1 VLHNPLIMVRFV
13 PLLLV
18 FLAVCRASAALAAPP
33 LLTLDVARFRNED
46 LTVKGGILEIY
57 ATIPGQALT
66 YKRRAPKMYQAA
78 AQLTLEVLRA
88 DGSAAYQE
96 TITLKPPVLSDTTIS
111 IKNPVSFQKRVP
123 LADGTYT
130 LRGQVRDQYRAGRV
144 AIIDLPV
151 VLDSKP
157 GKAQFSDV
165 VLLARAAAK
174 SSGESN
180 FIRNNFSLTRA
191 PGGLYA
197 RGNDRL
203 FFYAELYNLAPEQA
217 VQVRYRL
224 LPVQGSK
231 ELLKAAG
238 AVTGAAGR
246 STSVTGEL
254 DVSKLPAGEYRL
266 VVEARDAKNKLL
278 STQTTRVFRNP
289 AEYGAVG
296 MMLR

>member
-1 VLHNPLIMVRFV
+1 MLRSTI
-13 PLLLV
+13 LLLV
-18 FLAVCRASAALAAPP
+18 FLATCLASAALAAAPP

-46 LTVKGGILEIY
+46 LTVKGGVLEIY

-78 AQLTLEVLRA
+78 ALLTLEVLQA
-88 DGSAAYQE
+88 DGSAVYQE
-96 TITLKPPVLSDTTIS
+96 TITLKPPVLSDTTIG
-111 IKNPVSFQKRVP
+111 IKNPVSFQKRVALP
-123 LADGTYT
+123 DGTYT

-144 AIIDLPV
+144 VIVDLPV
-151 VLDSKP
+151 VLDSKL
-157 GKAQFSDV
+157 GKAQLSDV

-197 RGNDRL
+197 RGSDRL
-203 FFYAELYNLAPEQA
+203 FFYAELYNLALEQTI
-217 VQVRYRL
+217 QVRYRL
-224 LPVQGSK
+224 LPAQGNK

-238 AVTGAAGR
+238 TVTGAAGR
-246 STSVTGEL
+246 STPVTGEL

-266 VVEARDAKNKLL
+266 VVEARDAKNQLL

-296 MMLR
+296 MVLR